1 MNADNTA
8 FIGATGTVLSTN
20 MFAYCEN
27 NPTCNIDPSG
37 NSTASIILNI
47 ASMLLSYAM
56 LFSPWIW
63 VKIVAGIVIG
73 VASAVITIRDYNNQV
88 NKLKKQYKNK
98 KISKSKY
105 NQQLKVANFWKNI
118 GLVAAGITVVCSI
131 LSIPAKIFMNS
142 TAISVINALGFS
154 KGMVLS
160 RSALLYDLV
169 CAFNH
174 KPKYS

>member
-88 NKLKKQYKNK
+88 NKLKSNIKIK
-98 KISKSKY
+98 K
-105 NQQLKVANFWKNI
+105 
-118 GLVAAGITVVCSI
+118 
-131 LSIPAKIFMNS
+131 
-142 TAISVINALGFS
+142 
-154 KGMVLS
+154 
-160 RSALLYDLV
+160 
-169 CAFNH
+169 
-174 KPKYS
+174 